1 MPTESEIV
9 GLAAE
14 LLTRR
19 LGGTQTLSDPET
31 LGGSG
36 SARVLRA
43 RVAASPFLDERSV
56 VIKYVPASDDPIDDA
71 ALVREIVAYQFT
83 NSLSEEVRP
92 GPMLLAY
99 DIDHRIIVITDAGD
113 SETYEELLAS
123 PNNELRKQHLRNL
136 GRSLG
141 KLHVGTAMH
150 EPDFEVLLNRMLKS
164 HPDTAHLQNLRDLS
178 LLASIDNGLELIEQ
192 SGVAVPA
199 EVRVAASEAKRRL
212 TSGKHRAFT
221 PFDLSPDN
229 IVSAKRTYF
238 LDYEWAGFRDV
249 TFDVACVIAGFP
261 QFVSAQIISDD
272 EVDAFVESWAREV
285 REMWPNADNM
295 DRRGNRIVTA
305 LVGWALASVAYLYH
319 GSMNQAVSLVG
330 AVEDTSLGQELE
342 PEIEALVA
350 ADIDAEFNLFTADFL
365 SEGTAEGR
373 LVRKDLYET
382 FEALARFTARWDDGR
397 FASVRRFAA
406 DIVER
411 LRNSDG

>member
-1 MPTESEIV
+1 MPTDSEIV
-9 GLAAE
+9 ELAAE

-19 LGGTQTLSDPET
+19 LGGAQTLSDYER

-43 RVAASPFLDERSV
+43 RVATSPFLDERSV

-83 NSLSEEVRP
+83 NSLSEDVRP

-99 DIDHRIIVITDAGD
+99 DVEHRIIILTDAGD

-123 PNNELRKQHLRNL
+123 PDNEVRKRHLRNL

-150 EPDFEVLLNRMLKS
+150 EQDFDVLLGRMLKN

-178 LLASIDNGLELIEQ
+178 LLASIDNGLDLIEH
-192 SGVAVPA
+192 SGIHIPS
-199 EVRVAASEAKRRL
+199 EVRVIASEAKRRL

-238 LDYEWAGFRDV
+238 LDYEWAGFRDA

-272 EVDAFVESWAREV
+272 EVDAFVESWSREV
-285 REMWPNADNM
+285 REIWPNADNV
-295 DRRGNRIVTA
+295 DHRGSRIVTA

-330 AVEDTSLGQELE
+330 AAEEIGFDGDIE
-342 PEIEALVA
+342 PEFEALLA
-350 ADIDAEFNLFTADFL
+350 ADVDAEFNLFTAEFL

-373 LVRKDLYET
+373 MVRKDLFET
-382 FEALARFTARWDDGR
+382 FEALARFTMRWDDGR
-397 FASVRRFAA
+397 FAPVHQFAF
-406 DIVER
+406 DIAQQ
-411 LRNSDG
+411 LRSTDG

>member
-1 MPTESEIV
+1 MPTDSEIV

-14 LLTRR
+14 LLSRR
-19 LGGTQTLSDPET
+19 LGGNQSLSDPES

-36 SARVLRA
+36 TARVLRA
-43 RVAASPFLDERSV
+43 RVAPSPFLDERSV
-56 VIKYVPASDDPIDDA
+56 VVKYVPASDDPIDDA

-83 NSLSEEVRP
+83 NTLSEDVRP
-92 GPMLLAY
+92 GPMLLAH
-99 DIDHRIIVITDAGD
+99 DVDQRIIVITDAGD
-113 SETYEELLAS
+113 SETYEELLAN
-123 PNNELRKQHLRNL
+123 PDGEARKRHLRNL

-150 EPDFEVLLNRMLKS
+150 EQDFDVLLGRMLKS
-164 HPDTAHLQNLRDLS
+164 HPDTAHLQNLRELS

-192 SGVAVPA
+192 SGVAVA
-199 EVRVAASEAKRRL
+199 EEVRWAAKQARRRL

-238 LDYEWAGFRDV
+238 LDYEWAGFRDA

-261 QFVSAQIISDD
+261 QFISTQIVSDD
-272 EVDAFVESWAREV
+272 EVDAFVEAWAREV
-285 REMWPNADNM
+285 RELWPNASDV
-295 DRRGNRIVTA
+295 DRRGSRIVTA

-330 AVEDTSLGQELE
+330 NVEEDSSAEVEPELE
-342 PEIEALVA
+342 ALLA
-350 ADIDAEFNLFTADFL
+350 ADVDEEFNLFTADFL
-365 SEGTAEGR
+365 SEGTPEGR
-373 LVRKDLYET
+373 LVRKDLFET
-382 FEALARFTARWDDGR
+382 FEALERFTHRWDDGR
-397 FASVRRFAA
+397 FAAVHSFAA

-411 LRNSDG
+411 LRSSDR